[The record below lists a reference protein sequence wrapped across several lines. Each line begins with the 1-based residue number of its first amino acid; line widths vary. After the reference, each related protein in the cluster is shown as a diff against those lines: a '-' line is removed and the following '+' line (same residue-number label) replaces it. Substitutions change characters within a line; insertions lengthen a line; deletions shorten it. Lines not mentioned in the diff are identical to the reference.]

1 MMGISADELLTCVLV
16 ALCIVLL
23 LLPALILLV
32 HQEDENRQRLMDK
45 EEAEREAVNAI
56 LQAYLDGLEKGLSL
70 SRQADYD
77 LFDDMDDQDD
87 DTKKSFGD

>member
-1 MMGISADELLTCVLV
+1 MIGISADELLTFVLV

-32 HQEDENRQRLMDK
+32 HQEDEDYQRRFNE

-70 SRQADYD
+70 SRQADYN
-77 LFDDMDDQDD
+77 LFNDMDDNDEKD
-87 DTKKSFGD
+87 GE

>member
-1 MMGISADELLTCVLV
+1 MFASALLIVALIVLIINV
-16 ALCIVLL
+16 ALCPTI
-23 LLPALILLV
+23 
-32 HQEDENRQRLMDK
+32 QERNYQRRFNE

-77 LFDDMDDQDD
+77 LFDDIDNNDENE
-87 DTKKSFGD
+87 GE

>member
-1 MMGISADELLTCVLV
+1 MGISADELLTCVLV

-77 LFDDMDDQDD
+77 LFDDIDNNDENE
-87 DTKKSFGD
+87 GE

>member
-1 MMGISADELLTCVLV
+1 MIGISADELLTCVLV

-32 HQEDENRQRLMDK
+32 HQEDENRQRLMDEK
-45 EEAEREAVNAI
+45 EAEREAVNAI

-77 LFDDMDDQDD
+77 LFDDMDEQND
-87 DTKKSFGD
+87 DTKNSFGD

>member
-1 MMGISADELLTCVLV
+1 MFALALLIVALIALIINV
-16 ALCIVLL
+16 ALCPTI
-23 LLPALILLV
+23 
-32 HQEDENRQRLMDK
+32 QERDYQRRMD

-77 LFDDMDDQDD
+77 LFDDMDDNDEKD
-87 DTKKSFGD
+87 GE

>member
-1 MMGISADELLTCVLV
+1 MFALTLLVV
-16 ALCIVLL
+16 ALI
-23 LLPALILLV
+23 ALIINV
-32 HQEDENRQRLMDK
+32 ANCPTIDYKRLMDE

-77 LFDDMDDQDD
+77 LFDDMDNNDENE
-87 DTKKSFGD
+87 GE

>member
-1 MMGISADELLTCVLV
+1 MIGISADELLTFVLV

-32 HQEDENRQRLMDK
+32 HQEDENRQRLMDE

-56 LQAYLDGLEKGLSL
+56 LQAYLDGVEFGLSI
-70 SRQADYD
+70 SKASENNPPEIEHNG
-77 LFDDMDDQDD
+77 
-87 DTKKSFGD
+87 KKEKDGE

>member
-1 MMGISADELLTCVLV
+1 MFALALLIVALIALIINV
-16 ALCIVLL
+16 ALCPTI
-23 LLPALILLV
+23 
-32 HQEDENRQRLMDK
+32 QERDYQRRFNE

-77 LFDDMDDQDD
+77 LFDDIDNNDEKD
-87 DTKKSFGD
+87 GE

>member
-77 LFDDMDDQDD
+77 LFDDMDNNDEN
-87 DTKKSFGD
+87 KGE

>member
-1 MMGISADELLTCVLV
+1 MIGIIADELRTCVLV

-45 EEAEREAVNAI
+45 EESERETVNVI

-70 SRQADYD
+70 SRQSGYD
-77 LFDDMDDQDD
+77 LFDDMDNNDEND
-87 DTKKSFGD
+87 GE

>member
-1 MMGISADELLTCVLV
+1 MESILIFVGALLFIATW
-16 ALCIVLL
+16 
-23 LLPALILLV
+23 ILLYYV
-32 HQEDENRQRLMDK
+32 AIYPKTKDNEIKHFMDE

-70 SRQADYD
+70 SRQAGYD
-77 LFDDMDDQDD
+77 LFDDIDDQDD

>member
-1 MMGISADELLTCVLV
+1 MFALALLIAALIALIINV
-16 ALCIVLL
+16 ALCPTI
-23 LLPALILLV
+23 
-32 HQEDENRQRLMDK
+32 EKRDYKRLMDE

-77 LFDDMDDQDD
+77 LFDNMDEQND
-87 DTKKSFGD
+87 DTKNSFGE

>member
-1 MMGISADELLTCVLV
+1 MIGISADELLTFVLV
-16 ALCIVLL
+16 AICIVLL

-32 HQEDENRQRLMDK
+32 HQEDEDYHRRFNE

-77 LFDDMDDQDD
+77 LFDDIDDNDEKD
-87 DTKKSFGD
+87 GE

>member
-1 MMGISADELLTCVLV
+1 MIGISADELLTFVLV

-32 HQEDENRQRLMDK
+32 HQEDENRQRLMDE
-45 EEAEREAVNAI
+45 EEAERQAVNAI

-70 SRQADYD
+70 SRQMEYD
-77 LFDDMDDQDD
+77 LFDDIDNNDEN
-87 DTKKSFGD
+87 KGE

>member
-1 MMGISADELLTCVLV
+1 MIGISADELLTCVLV

-32 HQEDENRQRLMDK
+32 HQEDENRQRLMDEK
-45 EEAEREAVNAI
+45 EAEREAVNAI

-70 SRQADYD
+70 SRQADYG
-77 LFDDMDDQDD
+77 LFDDIDDNDEKD
-87 DTKKSFGD
+87 GE

>member
-1 MMGISADELLTCVLV
+1 MIGISADELLTCVLV

-32 HQEDENRQRLMDK
+32 HQEDENRQRLMDEK
-45 EEAEREAVNAI
+45 EAEREAVNAI

-70 SRQADYD
+70 SRQADSD
-77 LFDDMDDQDD
+77 LFDDIDNKNEKD
-87 DTKKSFGD
+87 GE